1 MMVDTAVR
9 HNKIRNRNKNPP
21 IGAAIVIVFSC
32 DTSTQNVNNHSIRF
46 EHNNINFSKSLIKS
60 NEGMCDHIMHE
71 TTQNVVFLCELADL
85 F

>member
-32 DTSTQNVNNHSIRF
+32 DTSAQKINVNNHSIRF
-46 EHNNINFSKSLIKS
+46 EHNFSKSLIKS
-60 NEGMCDHIMHE
+60 NEGICDHIMHE
-71 TTQNVVFLCELADL
+71 TTQNAVVLCKLADL